1 MNKYTF
7 KNNWINTANICC
19 ASITMILFS
28 LLVSFGIELLMK
40 ELFRLG

>member
-7 KNNWINTANICC
+7 KNNWINTASICY
-19 ASITMILFS
+19 ASITMVLFS